1 MNISLESIES
11 RRSVRSFSGAELS
24 VPDRKRLESAMQ
36 QAGPCPF
43 GTAPRFRIVE
53 PGSRDESASGRI
65 GTYGIIRNA
74 TSFIVGAVA
83 SGPYAFADYGYAL
96 EGIALWAVGAGLG
109 TCWLGGTFD
118 RSGVAA
124 SMNLAPGEVVPAI
137 MPIGEP
143 AERRTFIDATMRV
156 LAGSRNRKPF
166 GELFFDGSFD
176 APLGE
181 TEAGPWSR
189 VLEAVRSGPSAS
201 NKQPWRIVRTGG
213 AETPAFH
220 LFLNEDRSYNNAI
233 RGIRIQELDIGIA
246 MRHFEAAA
254 LALEL
259 PGAWH
264 ALEAPPVAYGEP
276 LQYYSSWST

>member
-24 VPDRKRLESAMQ
+24 GSDRKVLEAAIRQ
-36 QAGPCPF
+36 CGPCPF
-43 GTAPRFRIVE
+43 GSVPRFAIVE
-53 PGSRDESASGRI
+53 PGSRDEAASGRI

-74 TSFIVGAVA
+74 TGFIVGAVA

-118 RSGVAA
+118 RSGVAR

-143 AERRTFIDATMRV
+143 AERRSFIDATMRM
-156 LAGSRNRKPF
+156 LAGSRNRKPS
-166 GELFFDGSFD
+166 GELFFDGQFGV
-176 APLGE
+176 PLVD
-181 TEAGPWSR
+181 AGPWAR
-189 VLEAVRSGPSAS
+189 ALEAVRSGPSAS
-201 NKQPWRIVRTGG
+201 NKQPWRIVRTGS
-213 AETPAFH
+213 ADRPAFH
-220 LFLNEDRSYNNAI
+220 LFLDEDRAYNNAI
-233 RGIRIQELDIGIA
+233 SGIRIQELDIGIA

-254 LALEL
+254 LAQGL
-259 PGAWH
+259 PGSWTT
-264 ALEAPPVAYGEP
+264 LEAPPLAYGEP
-276 LQYYSSWST
+276 MRYYSSWTT